1 MTKSYVKYILSLLIF
16 GSNGIVA
23 SCILLSSSEIVFSRT
38 IIGSLF
44 LGLVFIFGRK
54 RLQLEQIKKQWF
66 YLSGSGISM
75 GLSWIFLFEA
85 YRLTGVSTATLAYY
99 CGPVIVIA
107 VAPFIFHEKMIVS
120 KIIGIV
126 LVALGMVF
134 VNGSDFLKEGM
145 SWGLMCGIISALLY
159 AAMIISNK
167 KVEKLT
173 GLEITL
179 VQLVTACAVV
189 ALYTLLMHKGTI
201 SISGTNIIP
210 ILFLGV
216 VNTGIGCY
224 LYFSSIH
231 ELPAQSVAICSYID
245 PLSALVFSAI
255 LLNEHL
261 SMVQIVGAILIL
273 GGAAFSELYNF
284 RQNQILNTITG
295 TERFFRNRI

>member
-1 MTKSYVKYILSLLIF
+1 LGEAKTTKRKQVQMTKSYVKYILSLLIF

-23 SCILLSSSEIVFSRT
+23 SYILLSSSEIVFSRT

-54 RLQLEQIKKQWF
+54 RPQFEQIIGQWF
-66 YLSGSGISM
+66 YLLGSGISM
-75 GLSWIFLFEA
+75 GVSWIFLFEA

-107 VAPFIFHEKMIVS
+107 VAPFIFHEKMTAS
-120 KIIGIV
+120 KMIGII
-126 LVALGMVF
+126 LVALGIVL
-134 VNGSDFLKEGM
+134 VNGSDFLTKGM
-145 SWGLMCGIISALLY
+145 SWGLICGIISALLY
-159 AAMIISNK
+159 ATMIISNK

-231 ELPAQSVAICSYID
+231 ELPAQSVAMCGYIE
-245 PLSALVFSAI
+245 PLSALIFSAI
-255 LLNEHL
+255 ILNEHL
-261 SMVQIVGAILIL
+261 SMAQIIGAILIL
-273 GGAAFSELYNF
+273 GGAAFGELYHF
-284 RQNQILNTITG
+284 RKNQI
-295 TERFFRNRI
+295 

>member
-1 MTKSYVKYILSLLIF
+1 MPHLARYI
-16 GSNGIVA
+16 
-23 SCILLSSSEIVFSRT
+23 IL
-38 IIGSLF
+38 
-44 LGLVFIFGRK
+44 
-54 RLQLEQIKKQWF
+54 
-66 YLSGSGISM
+66 
-75 GLSWIFLFEA
+75 
-85 YRLTGVSTATLAYY
+85 
-99 CGPVIVIA
+99 
-107 VAPFIFHEKMIVS
+107 EKMIVS

>member
-1 MTKSYVKYILSLLIF
+1 MTRSYLKYILSLLVF

-23 SCILLSSSEIVFSRT
+23 SYILLSSSEIVLSRT

-44 LGLVFIFGRK
+44 LGLVFIVGGKKPHF
-54 RLQLEQIKKQWF
+54 EQIKKQWF
-66 YLSGSGISM
+66 YLLGSGFSM

-85 YRLTGVSTATLAYY
+85 YRLTSVSTATLAYY

-107 VAPFIFHEKMIVS
+107 AAPYIFREKMTIN
-120 KIIGIV
+120 KMIGII
-126 LVALGMVF
+126 LVVLGMVF
-134 VNGSDFLKEGM
+134 VNGSDFLTGGM

-167 KVEKLT
+167 KVKELD

-179 VQLVTACAVV
+179 VQLITSCMIV
-189 ALYTLLMHKGTI
+189 ALYTLLMHESII
-201 SISGTNIIP
+201 SITRSSIMP
-210 ILFLGV
+210 ILILGI
-216 VNTGIGCY
+216 VNTGVGCY

-255 LLNEHL
+255 ILNEHL
-261 SMVQIVGAILIL
+261 SMVQILGAILIL
-273 GGAAFSELYNF
+273 GGAAFGESYHF
-284 RQNQILNTITG
+284 RGRGALSVSQG
-295 TERFFRNRI
+295 VREE